1 MSCKTVKT
9 KRPEVCQQVRSLGFL
24 HVQVNGNGI
33 HHCTELHIALQ
44 ILGGERDVTFNLQL

>member
-1 MSCKTVKT
+1 MKT

-44 ILGGERDVTFNLQL
+44 ILGGEREVTFNLQL